1 MNGLNRTVPNISDSL
16 QFQKDKSIQQRVNA
30 FLGMLLMFGA
40 CLLICHSFGFIHAAL
55 EHFSS

>member
-1 MNGLNRTVPNISDSL
+1 MSDLNRTFVNISDSL
-16 QFQKDKSIQQRVNA
+16 QSQTAQSIQQRVNA

-40 CLLICHSFGFIHAAL
+40 CLLVCHSFGFIHAAL